1 MGYVYFSLGL
11 IVGIIFGVGLALF
24 YIQWK
29 MKKQLGNM
37 QAQFSELMG
46 TTDNLAEEVSNF
58 EEINDEEDK

>member
-1 MGYVYFSLGL
+1 MGYLYFSLGL

-58 EEINDEEDK
+58 EEINEEDK